1 MAYYAGTKTSLVN
14 TIDVPLL
21 TVRRL
26 FKFKLT
32 WEKLQFWTAYTLIVV
47 PGMDRIR
54 IFPYWSAALLGN
66 AKIYLLETGVK
77 DI

>member
-1 MAYYAGTKTSLVN
+1 MAFYAGTTPSLVN

-32 WEKLQFWTAYTLIVV
+32 WEKLQYFWTAYTLIVV

-54 IFPYWSAALLGN
+54 NFPH
-66 AKIYLLETGVK
+66 
-77 DI
+77 